1 MIIHAASSC
10 GSFLILL
17 GLSKRP
23 RFTHALSAVL
33 VDIAASTAT
42 VTSTTITIP
51 CVFRLRYCHWYYLHY
66 GHDSL
71 VMLMYHLLE
80 VLIIATGRRPLVL
93 QNSYCSMTMCE
104 YEYYVS
110 MS

>member
-51 CVFRLRYCHWYYLHY
+51 CVFRLRYCHWYCLHY

-80 VLIIATGRRPLVL
+80 VLIIATG
-93 QNSYCSMTMCE
+93 
-104 YEYYVS
+104 
-110 MS
+110 